1 MAVEALVNKIIP
13 FSSVDGPGNRT
24 AIFLQGCNFNCQYC
38 HNPETIH
45 LCISCGVC
53 VENCPTGALTWVEG
67 EEDMS
72 RVRHADGAAQA
83 AGRLRKGYVS
93 YDITKCVLC
102 DACIKSC
109 PHGSSPR
116 IRRMTAADVMQ
127 TVRRQMPYIRGITV
141 SGGECTRQ
149 RDFLVELF
157 TEAHK
162 AGLNCLLDSNGTL
175 DFETDRELTEVTDG
189 VMLDIKAFPKEEH
202 LTVTGTDN
210 AIVLKNAVYLASV
223 GKLPEIR
230 TVIVPELYDYEKTVQ
245 GTSDLLRPFLSVAP
259 IRYKLIK
266 YRPMG
271 VRKEY
276 AVFRTPSQ
284 EVMETL
290 RAEVTAKGF
299 PSVIS

>member
-24 AIFLQGCNFNCQYC
+24 AVFLQGCNFDCRYC

-53 VENCPTGALTWVEG
+53 VEKCPTGALAWSEEPEALERVHHKDG
-67 EEDMS
+67 EE
-72 RVRHADGAAQA
+72 QA
-83 AGRLRKGYVS
+83 RRRLRPGYVR
-93 YDITKCVLC
+93 YEPDKCVLC

-116 IRRMTAADVMQ
+116 ICHMTAEQVMEQ
-127 TVRRQMPYIRGITV
+127 VRRQMPYIRGVTV

-149 RDFLVELF
+149 RDFLAELF
-157 TEAHK
+157 TLARAE
-162 AGLNCLLDSNGTL
+162 GLNCLLDSNGTL
-175 DFETDRELTEVTDG
+175 DFAGDPELMAVTDG
-189 VMLDIKAFPKEEH
+189 VMLDIKAFTSEDH
-202 LTVTGTDN
+202 RRVTGQEN
-210 AIVLKNAVYLASV
+210 ELVLKNACYLASE

-230 TVIVPELYDYEKTVQ
+230 TVVVPGLFDGEEAVQKTAA
-245 GTSDLLRPFLSVAP
+245 LLAPYLETAP
-259 IRYKLIK
+259 IRYKLIR

-276 AVFRTPSQ
+276 AHYPTPDLQ
-284 EVMETL
+284 QMERL
-290 RAEVTAKGF
+290 KAIVRELGFTA
-299 PSVIS
+299 VIA